1 MATYHVSL
9 EFGRLSDPELDEF
22 TGAVIDNMTGNTDY
36 PTPAVSMAALGTAR
50 TNFQN
55 AMAAQAQGGT
65 AATAAKNAARDTLVE
80 LLRQEANY
88 VQGACGN
95 DLTVLLSSGFHA
107 ASTNR
112 TPEPLSTP
120 SIVKILNKATTQ
132 LVLRVTP
139 LANAKIYEIRYSV
152 TPGQW
157 QPGGISTQARRIVVT
172 GLTPGTNYTFAVR
185 GVGGSTGFSD
195 WSDPVSHMCL

>member
-65 AATAAKNAARDTLVE
+65 AATAAKNTARDTLVE

-112 TPEPLSTP
+112 TLRARTARP
-120 SIVKILNKATTQ
+120 S
-132 LVLRVTP
+132 R
-139 LANAKIYEIRYSV
+139 
-152 TPGQW
+152 
-157 QPGGISTQARRIVVT
+157 
-172 GLTPGTNYTFAVR
+172 
-185 GVGGSTGFSD
+185 
-195 WSDPVSHMCL
+195 